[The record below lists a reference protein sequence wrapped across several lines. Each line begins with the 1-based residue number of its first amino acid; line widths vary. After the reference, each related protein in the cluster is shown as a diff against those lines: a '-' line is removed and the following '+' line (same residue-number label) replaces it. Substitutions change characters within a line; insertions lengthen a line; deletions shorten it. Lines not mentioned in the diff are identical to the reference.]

1 MTLFHRRS
9 CFSLQHPSSESDT
22 HSVYWLPCL
31 LLLFFLFQL
40 SFFFQTGWL
49 QWLWTGEWH
58 PPDSSAFPFLA
69 AWSQHKWYHATFRLY
84 LGLNPRLHAWWENTT
99 SWLHL
104 QLLQFI
110 YFLSYKLREIQKEE
124 EEEEA
129 DPSEASMS
137 PLPFFCV
144 CLSTQLKRQQ
154 PLSVFTSTPSPLL
167 LSLAGLYQQLLHWIL
182 FQAPLFLLTPKEV
195 RQACCSRDSIMYRLG
210 LLVVSCNT
218 NLNCS

>member
-9 CFSLQHPSSESDT
+9 CFSLQHLSSERDT

-31 LLLFFLFQL
+31 FLMFFLFQL

-49 QWLWTGEWH
+49 QWLWTGERH
-58 PPDSSAFPFLA
+58 PPDSSAVPFLA
-69 AWSQHKWYHATFRLY
+69 AWSQPKWYHATFRIE
-84 LGLNPRLHAWWENTT
+84 PKENTT

-129 DPSEASMS
+129 DPREASVS
-137 PLPFFCV
+137 PLPFFV
-144 CLSTQLKRQQ
+144 CLPTQPKRQQ

-195 RQACCSRDSIMYRLG
+195 RQACCSRDSIVYRLG